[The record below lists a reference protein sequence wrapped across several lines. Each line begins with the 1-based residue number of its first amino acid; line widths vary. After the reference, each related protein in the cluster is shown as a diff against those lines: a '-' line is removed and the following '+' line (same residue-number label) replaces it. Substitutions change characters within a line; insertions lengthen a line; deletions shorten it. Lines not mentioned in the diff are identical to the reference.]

1 MFSKAVLCLNEL
13 GSHVREANII
23 TTTITE
29 AKIIEALMTLGSL
42 HMEELL
48 TFAAFATALSDSI
61 SSNILTA
68 FAS

>member
-1 MFSKAVLCLNEL
+1 MLPFIIPSM
-13 GSHVREANII
+13 SEANII